1 MRKTAEEYLKE
12 PYSRVLIPDESG
24 TFFAEMLEFPGCV
37 SQGATVEE
45 AFKNLEE
52 VAKSWID
59 AALDQGQEIPSA
71 SLSQK
76 FSGKLVIRLPRGLH
90 RRAAQMAERDR
101 TSLNQFLATAIAERL
116 GADDL
121 YKRMVQKIT
130 QTPINFFIHMPISVG
145 NTSMQ
150 SISSS
155 PTGPSTLILPEVT
168 NGKTKRKPASRVS
181 SHKRSKKQN
190 LREAYYG

>member
-101 TSLNQFLATAIAERL
+101 TSLNQFFATSIAERL

-121 YKRMVQKIT
+121 YNRMVQKLR
-130 QTPINFFIHMPISVG
+130 QTSINFIQMSIA
-145 NTSMQ
+145 NTSTQ
-150 SISSS
+150 LIPPSNKDPLVLASSE
-155 PTGPSTLILPEVT
+155 IT
-168 NGKTKRKPASRVS
+168 NGETRGKSVSKGLSRKRN
-181 SHKRSKKQN
+181 KKEN
-190 LREAYYG
+190 LTEAENG